1 MREGSRGKA
10 RDDHY
15 VQSIRVCISVAVDYL
30 REAEWKVLIFALWA
44 FFRLRG
50 WPWQGSGEWDALV
63 FIKWRSLARESGASS
78 TPSADPPRSCRG
90 ALPGSP
96 RLGFTFLIPL

>member
-10 RDDHY
+10 KDDHY

-30 REAEWKVLIFALWA
+30 REAEWKVLLFALWA

-50 WPWQGSGEWDALV
+50 WPWQGSGEWF
-63 FIKWRSLARESGASS
+63 FIKWQSLSRESGASS
-78 TPSADPPRSCRG
+78 TPSADPPRSCPRR
-90 ALPGSP
+90 SP
-96 RLGFTFLIPL
+96 WFAALGFHFS